1 MRVSKKLIFGIIGG
15 LLALVLVVGAAVWA
29 LPIFKVKNFEV
40 EGVHQ
45 LDAAQV
51 QEAAGVPEGENLL
64 RVDAHEAASGVANLD
79 WADSVTVSRDLPST
93 LTISVTEH
101 KPIAFVKRDDTTY
114 LIDDKG
120 EEFTSAEPPE
130 GAVELT
136 GDIDSG
142 SSEAQDAVAAIAAL
156 SDDVRHQVA
165 TLEVTDSYSLQFT
178 TKDDRR
184 IFWGASDKNN
194 DDKARAFATVL
205 KMEGREW
212 NISNPELV
220 TTRG

>member
-1 MRVSKKLIFGIIGG
+1 MNVSQQRAMNTLASTYLIDVPRD
-15 LLALVLVVGAAVWA
+15 ATSTSGA
-29 LPIFKVKNFEV
+29 P
-40 EGVHQ
+40 GSPP
-45 LDAAQV
+45 D
-51 QEAAGVPEGENLL
+51 P
-64 RVDAHEAASGVANLD
+64 
-79 WADSVTVSRDLPST
+79 P
-93 LTISVTEH
+93 
-101 KPIAFVKRDDTTY
+101 PP

-142 SSEAQDAVAAIAAL
+142 STEAQDAVAAIAAL

-178 TKDDRR
+178 MKDDRR